1 MTYTR
6 TFLFPMYIVGLL
18 AQPGR
23 AQTGD
28 LAPVVSKPVSR
39 TVELPGEFLPF
50 LSVSLHAKVPSYVD
64 RVLVDRGS
72 IVKQGDLLA
81 EMSAPEM
88 TAQIAEAQ
96 SKVQAAEADRLQAEA
111 QLAAAQST
119 YDRTKQAAA
128 TPGAIAGN
136 ELIQAEKQV
145 DAAKALLNS
154 RLQASRAAE
163 SAVQA
168 LQDLKGYLKMA
179 APFDGVV
186 TDRLVHPGALVGP
199 GNDIALLVIQQV
211 SHLRLVVPVPEED
224 VSGIVNGASVAFHVP
239 AWPERTY
246 SGTVARISHALD
258 QKTRTM
264 PIELEVM
271 NRDGSLAPGMYPTVR
286 WPVRRARP
294 SLFVPKTSVITTTER
309 TFVIRNQSGHAEW
322 VDVKKGV
329 TEGDLVEVIGN
340 LKPGDSVLRR
350 ATDEIRDGMPIQV
363 LASKAP

>member
-168 LQDLKGYLKMA
+168 LQDLKGYLKMV

-224 VSGIVNGASVAFHVP
+224 VSGIVNGASVAFQVP

>member
-1 MTYTR
+1 M
-6 TFLFPMYIVGLL
+6 VGLL
-18 AQPGR
+18 AESAS
-23 AQTGD
+23 AQTGE
-28 LAPVVSKPVSR
+28 LVQVVSKPVSR

-50 LSVSLHAKVPSYVD
+50 LIVSLHAKVPSFVE

-72 IVKQGDLLA
+72 VVKQGDLLV

-96 SKVQAAEADRLQAEA
+96 SKVQAADADRLQTEA

-119 YDRTKQAAA
+119 YDRTKQASE

-145 DAAKALLNS
+145 DAAKAVLNS
-154 RLQASRAAE
+154 RQQSIRTAQ
-163 SAVQA
+163 SAVRA
-168 LQDLKGYLKMA
+168 LQDLQAYLKIT

-186 TDRLVHPGALVGP
+186 TDRMIHPGALVGP
-199 GNDIALLVIQQV
+199 GNDVALLVIQQI

-224 VSGIVNGASVAFHVP
+224 VSGIISGANVPFQVP
-239 AWPERTY
+239 AWPERSY
-246 SGTVARISHALD
+246 SGTVARSSHTLD

-264 PIELEVM
+264 AIELDVM
-271 NRDGSLAPGMYPTVR
+271 NRDGSLAPGMYPTVK

-294 SLFVPKTSVITTTER
+294 SLFVPKTSVVTTTER
-309 TFVIRNQSGHAEW
+309 TFVIRDQSGQAEW

-340 LKPGDSVLRR
+340 LKAGDRVVRR
-350 ATDEIRDGMPIQV
+350 ATDEIRDRAPIPPPAKK
-363 LASKAP
+363 AS